1 LYARIQKEVLGF
13 TLWALGLKTIFTA
26 QDLHYMTISYNWL
39 CDYLPDNILH
49 KPGPEQVSRILTSVG
64 LEVESMHPYSTI
76 PGGLEGLVVG
86 EVISAEPHPNAD
98 KLKLTRVNIGS
109 AENLQIV
116 CGATNVAAGQKVVVA
131 LMGTTIHPESGEP
144 FQIKSAKIRG
154 IESQGMICAEDEI
167 GLGKDHAGI
176 LVLPKNLRPGMAV
189 ADYFKPYTDFI
200 FEIGLT
206 PNHMDAM
213 SHMGVARDVCAFLSH
228 QDKKDYRVK
237 LPAVPAPVTDTRGL
251 EIKVEL
257 ENRKDCG
264 RYSGIT
270 MTGIRIAESPK
281 WMQDKLKSIGIRP
294 INNVVDIT
302 NFVLQ
307 ETGQPLHAYDA
318 KEIKGNKIIVKNLPQ
333 GTSFITL
340 DEKERK
346 LDAGDLMICDAEG
359 PLCIAGVFGGLNSGI
374 KNTSTDLFLESAWFN
389 PSAIRRTS
397 FRHGLRTDAAIHFE
411 KGMDIS
417 GTVTA
422 LKRAAS
428 LIREL
433 ANGKITSPVVDL
445 YPDPI
450 PKTQILLK
458 YHYLKK
464 LSGKNYHSV
473 AVKNIFLSL
482 GFDILR
488 EGLDD
493 LLIAVPYHKP
503 DIQHP
508 ADLVEEIMRID
519 GLDHIEI
526 PANINISPSV
536 ETGREAAAMQ
546 EKIAGFLAGIG
557 FSEIFTNSITNSSY
571 YHEAEL
577 ESAVKMINNLSADLN
592 IMRPSMLETGLE
604 SISWNLNR
612 KNSDLRFF
620 EFGKTYESSGPG
632 HYTEINHCS
641 LYLTGT
647 LYSGG
652 WKGKPTVVDF
662 YYLKGICSAI
672 CSLAGVIGNSSLLNH
687 PKLSGGIE
695 IKQAEKI
702 ILNAGEVD
710 SAILRKFDIR
720 QPVFFADIYWDNL
733 LRPDAENSIVFSE
746 LPKQIPVNRDLAL
759 IVAKSLP
766 FEKVEKTVLGIGL
779 QKLRGIQLFDIF
791 ESEKLGR
798 DKKSMAISFTFLDDE
813 KTLTDKEIDGMMNRI
828 MKTAEEELKAEIRK

>member
-1 LYARIQKEVLGF
+1 
-13 TLWALGLKTIFTA
+13 
-26 QDLHYMTISYNWL
+26 MTISYNWL
-39 CDYLPDNILH
+39 CDYLPDNLLQ
-49 KPGPEQVSRILTSVG
+49 KPAPDQVSRILTSVG
-64 LEVESMHPYSTI
+64 LEVESLHPYSSVR
-76 PGGLEGLVVG
+76 GGLEGLVVG
-86 EVISAEPHPNAD
+86 EVLSVEQHPNAD
-98 KLKLTRVNIGS
+98 KLKITRVNIGTGES
-109 AENLQIV
+109 LQIV
-116 CGATNVAAGQKVVVA
+116 CGAANVAPGQKVVVA
-131 LMGTTIHPESGEP
+131 TAGTTLFPESGEP
-144 FQIKSAKIRG
+144 LQIKAAKIRG
-154 IESQGMICAEDEI
+154 VESAGMICAEDEI

-318 KEIKGNKIIVKNLPQ
+318 ASIRGNKIIVKNLPQ

-374 KNTSTDLFLESAWFN
+374 KNTRTDLFLESAWFN

-397 FRHGLRTDAAIHFE
+397 FRHGLRTDPAIHFE

-417 GTVTA
+417 GTLTA

-450 PKTQILLK
+450 PKTQILL
-458 YHYLKK
+458 
-464 LSGKNYHSV
+464 
-473 AVKNIFLSL
+473 
-482 GFDILR
+482 
-488 EGLDD
+488 
-493 LLIAVPYHKP
+493 
-503 DIQHP
+503 
-508 ADLVEEIMRID
+508 
-519 GLDHIEI
+519 
-526 PANINISPSV
+526 
-536 ETGREAAAMQ
+536 
-546 EKIAGFLAGIG
+546 
-557 FSEIFTNSITNSSY
+557 
-571 YHEAEL
+571 
-577 ESAVKMINNLSADLN
+577 
-592 IMRPSMLETGLE
+592 
-604 SISWNLNR
+604 
-612 KNSDLRFF
+612 
-620 EFGKTYESSGPG
+620 
-632 HYTEINHCS
+632 
-641 LYLTGT
+641 
-647 LYSGG
+647 
-652 WKGKPTVVDF
+652 
-662 YYLKGICSAI
+662 
-672 CSLAGVIGNSSLLNH
+672 
-687 PKLSGGIE
+687 
-695 IKQAEKI
+695 
-702 ILNAGEVD
+702 
-710 SAILRKFDIR
+710 
-720 QPVFFADIYWDNL
+720 
-733 LRPDAENSIVFSE
+733 
-746 LPKQIPVNRDLAL
+746 
-759 IVAKSLP
+759 
-766 FEKVEKTVLGIGL
+766 
-779 QKLRGIQLFDIF
+779 
-791 ESEKLGR
+791 
-798 DKKSMAISFTFLDDE
+798 
-813 KTLTDKEIDGMMNRI
+813 
-828 MKTAEEELKAEIRK
+828 